1 MRTFTPHPYNT
12 IEKLKELNKPVLSV
26 EEAAEI
32 IGVSKG
38 TVHTWREK
46 GLLKTYKLTSRFVA
60 IMVEDLINFLERE
73 ADKEKKLSFKR
84 GRSVFFQ
91 PNEFKTFHYVWRTC
105 AKGNETQAEFILRLV
120 RDYAERQAIKER
132 RT

>member
-26 EEAAEI
+26 EEASEI
-32 IGVSKG
+32 LNVAKPTI
-38 TVHTWREK
+38 HTWREK

-60 IMVEDLINFLERE
+60 IMVEDLIDFLERE
-73 ADKEKKLSFKR
+73 AEKERRLSFSK
-84 GRSVFFQ
+84 GRSVFFK
-91 PNEFKTFHYVWRTC
+91 PENFKTFHYVWRTW
-105 AKGNETQAEFILRLV
+105 AKGNETQADFILRLV
-120 RDYAERQAIKER
+120 RDHVERQAIKER